1 MALLIA
7 PLIVTACSRSSEKE
21 IVTGATVVETPKIE
35 LPQIRIVSRPSPIK
49 MKNSDII
56 VVTESNLE
64 EVINRVKNT
73 QGEFVLYAMTAQ
85 SFESLALNFEQIKQ
99 FIEKPSKDLAKKAFF
114 LFKKKNNSIK
124 IKKLKS
130 IGNFILNRNLK
141 ELKNIIL

>member
-21 IVTGATVVETPKIE
+21 IETVPTVVETPKIE

-56 VVTESNLE
+56 VVTENNLE

-99 FIEKPSKDLAKKAFF
+99 FIETQ
-114 LFKKKNNSIK
+114 NQ
-124 IKKLKS
+124 
-130 IGNFILNRNLK
+130 
-141 ELKNIIL
+141 IILYYEKAVKKEPDNTIVEETLE

>member
-1 MALLIA
+1 MIA

-21 IVTGATVVETPKIE
+21 IVTVPTVVETPKIE

-99 FIEKPSKDLAKKAFF
+99 FIETQ
-114 LFKKKNNSIK
+114 NQ
-124 IKKLKS
+124 
-130 IGNFILNRNLK
+130 
-141 ELKNIIL
+141 IILYYEKAVKKEPDNTIVEETLE

>member
-21 IVTGATVVETPKIE
+21 IVTVPTVVETPKIE

-56 VVTESNLE
+56 VVTENNLE

-99 FIEKPSKDLAKKAFF
+99 FIETQ
-114 LFKKKNNSIK
+114 NQ
-124 IKKLKS
+124 
-130 IGNFILNRNLK
+130 
-141 ELKNIIL
+141 IILYYEKAVKKEPEIVEEDLDG

>member
-21 IVTGATVVETPKIE
+21 IVTLPTVVETPKIE

-99 FIEKPSKDLAKKAFF
+99 FIETQ
-114 LFKKKNNSIK
+114 NQ
-124 IKKLKS
+124 
-130 IGNFILNRNLK
+130 
-141 ELKNIIL
+141 IILYYEKAVKKEPNNTIVEETLE

>member
-1 MALLIA
+1 MIA
-7 PLIVTACSRSSEKE
+7 SLIVTACSRSSEKE
-21 IVTGATVVETPKIE
+21 IVTVPTVVETPKIE

-85 SFESLALNFEQIKQ
+85 SFESLALNFEQIKK
-99 FIEKPSKDLAKKAFF
+99 FIETQ
-114 LFKKKNNSIK
+114 NQ
-124 IKKLKS
+124 
-130 IGNFILNRNLK
+130 
-141 ELKNIIL
+141 IILYYEKAVKKEPYNTIVEETLE

>member
-21 IVTGATVVETPKIE
+21 IVTVPTVVETPKIE

-99 FIEKPSKDLAKKAFF
+99 FIETQ
-114 LFKKKNNSIK
+114 NQ
-124 IKKLKS
+124 
-130 IGNFILNRNLK
+130 
-141 ELKNIIL
+141 IILYYEKAVKKDPNNTIVEETLE

>member
-21 IVTGATVVETPKIE
+21 IVTVPTVVETPKIE

-56 VVTESNLE
+56 VVTENNLE

-99 FIEKPSKDLAKKAFF
+99 FIETQ
-114 LFKKKNNSIK
+114 NQ
-124 IKKLKS
+124 
-130 IGNFILNRNLK
+130 
-141 ELKNIIL
+141 IILYYEKAVKKEPDNTIVERTLE

>member
-1 MALLIA
+1 LALLIA

-21 IVTGATVVETPKIE
+21 IITVPTVVETPKIE

-56 VVTESNLE
+56 VVTEDNLE

-99 FIEKPSKDLAKKAFF
+99 FIETQNQIILYYEKAVKK
-114 LFKKKNNSIK
+114 
-124 IKKLKS
+124 
-130 IGNFILNRNLK
+130 
-141 ELKNIIL
+141 EPDNIIVEETLE

>member
-1 MALLIA
+1 MIA

-21 IVTGATVVETPKIE
+21 IVTVPTVVETPKIE

-99 FIEKPSKDLAKKAFF
+99 FIETQ
-114 LFKKKNNSIK
+114 NQ
-124 IKKLKS
+124 
-130 IGNFILNRNLK
+130 
-141 ELKNIIL
+141 IILYYEKAVKKEPDNTIVERTLE

>member
-1 MALLIA
+1 M

-21 IVTGATVVETPKIE
+21 IVTVPTVVETPKIE

-99 FIEKPSKDLAKKAFF
+99 FIETQ
-114 LFKKKNNSIK
+114 NQ
-124 IKKLKS
+124 
-130 IGNFILNRNLK
+130 
-141 ELKNIIL
+141 IILYYEKAVKKEPNNTIVEETLE

>member
-21 IVTGATVVETPKIE
+21 IVTVPTVVETPKIE

-49 MKNSDII
+49 MKNSDFI

-99 FIEKPSKDLAKKAFF
+99 FIETQ
-114 LFKKKNNSIK
+114 NQ
-124 IKKLKS
+124 
-130 IGNFILNRNLK
+130 
-141 ELKNIIL
+141 IILYYEKAVKKEPNNTIVEETLE

>member
-21 IVTGATVVETPKIE
+21 IVTVPTVIETPKIE

-99 FIEKPSKDLAKKAFF
+99 FIETQ
-114 LFKKKNNSIK
+114 NQ
-124 IKKLKS
+124 
-130 IGNFILNRNLK
+130 
-141 ELKNIIL
+141 IILYYEKAVKKEPNNTIVEETLE

>member
-1 MALLIA
+1 MKKSIYFLALLIA
-7 PLIVTACSRSSEKE
+7 SLIVTACSRSSEKE
-21 IVTGATVVETPKIE
+21 IVTVPTVVETPKIE

-99 FIEKPSKDLAKKAFF
+99 FIETQ
-114 LFKKKNNSIK
+114 NQ
-124 IKKLKS
+124 
-130 IGNFILNRNLK
+130 
-141 ELKNIIL
+141 IILYYEKAVKKEPDNTIVEETLE

>member
-7 PLIVTACSRSSEKE
+7 SLIVTACSRSSEKE
-21 IVTGATVVETPKIE
+21 IVTVPTVVETPKIE

-85 SFESLALNFEQIKQ
+85 SFESLALNFEQIKK
-99 FIEKPSKDLAKKAFF
+99 FIETQ
-114 LFKKKNNSIK
+114 NQ
-124 IKKLKS
+124 
-130 IGNFILNRNLK
+130 
-141 ELKNIIL
+141 IILYYEKAVKKEPYNTIVEETLE

>member
-1 MALLIA
+1 M

-21 IVTGATVVETPKIE
+21 IVTVPTVVETPKIE

-99 FIEKPSKDLAKKAFF
+99 FIETQ
-114 LFKKKNNSIK
+114 NQ
-124 IKKLKS
+124 
-130 IGNFILNRNLK
+130 
-141 ELKNIIL
+141 IILYYEKAVKKEPDNTIVERTLE

>member
-1 MALLIA
+1 MKKSIYFLALLIA
-7 PLIVTACSRSSEKE
+7 SLIVTACSRSSEKE
-21 IVTGATVVETPKIE
+21 IVTVPTVVETPKIE

-85 SFESLALNFEQIKQ
+85 SFESLALNFEQIKK
-99 FIEKPSKDLAKKAFF
+99 FIETQ
-114 LFKKKNNSIK
+114 NQ
-124 IKKLKS
+124 
-130 IGNFILNRNLK
+130 
-141 ELKNIIL
+141 IILYYEKAVKKEPDNTIVEETLE

>member
-1 MALLIA
+1 MIA
-7 PLIVTACSRSSEKE
+7 SLIVTACSRSSEKE
-21 IVTGATVVETPKIE
+21 IVTVPTVVETPKIE

-99 FIEKPSKDLAKKAFF
+99 FIETQ
-114 LFKKKNNSIK
+114 NQ
-124 IKKLKS
+124 
-130 IGNFILNRNLK
+130 
-141 ELKNIIL
+141 IILYYEKAVKKEPDNTIVEETLE

>member
-1 MALLIA
+1 MIA

-21 IVTGATVVETPKIE
+21 IITVPTVVETPKIE

-85 SFESLALNFEQIKQ
+85 SFESLALNFEQIKK
-99 FIEKPSKDLAKKAFF
+99 FIETQ
-114 LFKKKNNSIK
+114 NQ
-124 IKKLKS
+124 
-130 IGNFILNRNLK
+130 
-141 ELKNIIL
+141 IILYYEKSVKKEPDNTIVEETLE

>member
-21 IVTGATVVETPKIE
+21 IVTVPTVVETPKIE

-99 FIEKPSKDLAKKAFF
+99 FIETQNQFF
-114 LFKKKNNSIK
+114 LYYEKAVKKEPDNTIVEET
-124 IKKLKS
+124 L
-130 IGNFILNRNLK
+130 
-141 ELKNIIL
+141 E

>member
-1 MALLIA
+1 MKKWTYFLALLIA

-21 IVTGATVVETPKIE
+21 IVTVPTVVETPKIE

-99 FIEKPSKDLAKKAFF
+99 FIETQ
-114 LFKKKNNSIK
+114 NQ
-124 IKKLKS
+124 
-130 IGNFILNRNLK
+130 
-141 ELKNIIL
+141 IILYYEKAVKKEPDNTIVERTLE

>member
-21 IVTGATVVETPKIE
+21 IVTVPTVVETPKIE

-85 SFESLALNFEQIKQ
+85 SFESLALNFEQIKK
-99 FIEKPSKDLAKKAFF
+99 FIETQ
-114 LFKKKNNSIK
+114 NQ
-124 IKKLKS
+124 
-130 IGNFILNRNLK
+130 
-141 ELKNIIL
+141 IILYYEKAVKKEPNNTIVERTLE

>member
-21 IVTGATVVETPKIE
+21 IVTVPTVVETPKIE

-49 MKNSDII
+49 MKNSDTI

-99 FIEKPSKDLAKKAFF
+99 FIETQ
-114 LFKKKNNSIK
+114 NQ
-124 IKKLKS
+124 
-130 IGNFILNRNLK
+130 
-141 ELKNIIL
+141 IILYYEKAVKKEPDNTIVERTLE

>member
-1 MALLIA
+1 MIA
-7 PLIVTACSRSSEKE
+7 SLIVTACSRSSEKE
-21 IVTGATVVETPKIE
+21 IVTVPTVVETPKIE

-99 FIEKPSKDLAKKAFF
+99 FIETQ
-114 LFKKKNNSIK
+114 NQ
-124 IKKLKS
+124 
-130 IGNFILNRNLK
+130 
-141 ELKNIIL
+141 IILYYEKAVKKEPDNTIVERTLE